1 MLSAPRARLS
11 GSAVRPT
18 QRSLFD
24 IAGRFHDFQAGP
36 KIARPN
42 LAEEF
47 IPVVGPAWDAVA
59 DLQDGHYGS
68 AAFNTVMAI
77 GDLLPIG
84 YGAKAGRGAWK
95 LFRKMGTFAPKAA
108 AIQRKMHKIGL
119 AMPTEDVHHVFELNG
134 LGRYVPSWKNSPIF
148 LKVLP
153 REVHQRLHHRVR
165 DLPKFGL
172 LPQVWHGTTD
182 WMKAGAAGVAS
193 YTADELENA
202 DHWLTAHIQ
211 PAPKK
216 PNLSY

>member
-1 MLSAPRARLS
+1 
-11 GSAVRPT
+11 
-18 QRSLFD
+18 
-24 IAGRFHDFQAGP
+24 
-36 KIARPN
+36 
-42 LAEEF
+42 
-47 IPVVGPAWDAVA
+47 
-59 DLQDGHYGS
+59 
-68 AAFNTVMAI
+68 
-77 GDLLPIG
+77 
-84 YGAKAGRGAWK
+84 
-95 LFRKMGTFAPKAA
+95 
-108 AIQRKMHKIGL
+108 MHKIGL